1 MLPNRKKSNKNGG
14 IKRTSVKVE
23 KTEKEEEEEIEVMKR
38 QVEEEQRVSDDAMKV
53 TRELE
58 QR

>member
-1 MLPNRKKSNKNGG
+1 MLPNRKKSNKNVG
-14 IKRTSVKVE
+14 KKTVKVE
-23 KTEKEEEEEIEVMKR
+23 KTEKEEEEEIEALKKE
-38 QVEEEQRVSDDAMKV
+38 VEEEQRVSDDAMKV

>member
-1 MLPNRKKSNKNGG
+1 MLPNRKKSNKNVGG
-14 IKRTSVKVE
+14 KKPVKVE
-23 KTEKEEEEEIEVMKR
+23 KTEKEEEEEIEALKR
-38 QVEEEQRVSDDAMKV
+38 EVEEEQRVSDDAMKV